1 MPAINP
7 RPEEH
12 FARLARL
19 LDMEAEAEKLE
30 SLREL
35 ERHTPAEAEAL
46 GNSLINLVIRDE
58 DAGLGGRFLLTFGK
72 RNQNLSLPWNR
83 LRTGQPCD
91 PFRRGQS

>member
-30 SLREL
+30 TLREL

-58 DAGLGGRFLLTFGK
+58 DCRFGRTVPV
-72 RNQNLSLPWNR
+72 NLWQAQPESIPAVKSPAD
-83 LRTGQPCD
+83 GQPCD
-91 PFRRGQS
+91 SFGRR

>member
-12 FARLARL
+12 FARLVRL

-35 ERHTPAEAEAL
+35 ERHTPAEAEAS
-46 GNSLINLVIRDE
+46 GT
-58 DAGLGGRFLLTFGK
+58 A
-72 RNQNLSLPWNR
+72 
-83 LRTGQPCD
+83 
-91 PFRRGQS
+91 

>member
-30 SLREL
+30 TLREL
-35 ERHTPAEAEAL
+35 ERRTPAEAEAL
-46 GNSLINLVIRDE
+46 GNCVCCS
-58 DAGLGGRFLLTFGK
+58 AGEQSPCRKWGIASGK
-72 RNQNLSLPWNR
+72 PPSQ
-83 LRTGQPCD
+83 
-91 PFRRGQS
+91 

>member
-58 DAGLGGRFLLTFGK
+58 DAGWADG
-72 RNQNLSLPWNR
+72 S
-83 LRTGQPCD
+83 C
-91 PFRRGQS
+91 